1 MGLFGK
7 KFELRREYFDTY
19 FNMSEN
25 EIYQR
30 RESQGFNV
38 TRYVD
43 AGYIHIKAEMKSF
56 LSTFSITYKKSVFGN
71 QEECII
77 SVYEMLS
84 FENITTFLKQ
94 NFTPVSNSVRFTS
107 SDGYDRNF
115 SMFSVYLNDGNVLA
129 WKSSSGTSWFSL
141 QVISKD
147 RIKK

>member
-7 KFELRREYFDTY
+7 KFELRKEYFDSC

-30 RESQGFNV
+30 RKNQGFNV

-56 LSTFSITYKKSVFGN
+56 LSTFSIINKKSVFGN

-77 SVYEMLS
+77 SVYEMVS
-84 FENITTFLKQ
+84 FKDIVTYLNQ
-94 NFTPVSNSVRFTS
+94 NFTPVPDSVRFTWP
-107 SDGYDRNF
+107 DGINRNY
-115 SMFSVYLNDGNVLA
+115 SVFSVYLNDGNVLA
-129 WKSSSGTSWFSL
+129 WQSSSGPSWFSL
-141 QVISKD
+141 HVISKD